1 MHEVMW
7 GMQAEKDASGSISI
21 SAGDTVRWV
30 FEGRHSVESGTPSR
44 PDGLFSSGRPGARS
58 TYDFRFT
65 KPGVYP
71 YFCRSHSGMVVSRVT
86 VLGPEGE
93 LYTWGYGANGRLG
106 HGDSEDLML
115 PKRVE
120 ALRGEKINA
129 AFAGFD
135 VSAAVSMSG
144 QGFRG

>member
-1 MHEVMW
+1 MHEVIW

-93 LYTWGYGANGRLG
+93 LYTWGRLQQCLQACTCADFFHVCCG
-106 HGDSEDLML
+106 FSQ
-115 PKRVE
+115 
-120 ALRGEKINA
+120 EK
-129 AFAGFD
+129 
-135 VSAAVSMSG
+135 VRCLLAV
-144 QGFRG
+144 RCP